1 MPGGYH
7 DQAWM
12 TINSSGT
19 GTFSLSLAVTGFN
32 TFAQAGVINNEV
44 VPYGAIDTQTNAS
57 EQGWGLYLTAG
68 SSTSGPS
75 LTRNPFQS
83 TNGNAPIAAS
93 STGTTVYIIEGA
105 ADLVQL
111 SLTAQAN
118 LGGL

>member
-19 GTFSLSLAVTGFN
+19 GAFSLNAAVLGFN
-32 TFAQAGVINNEV
+32 TFAQTGVQNNEI
-44 VPYGAIDTQTNAS
+44 VPYGVVDTQTSNS
-57 EQGWGLYLTAG
+57 EQGWGLYQSAG
-68 SSTSGPS
+68 SSTAGPS

-93 STGTTVYIIEGA
+93 SSGTTVYIIEGV

-111 SLTAQAN
+111 SLMAHAN